1 MSYVTEFFSMEP
13 EYMTKLR
20 RLKARFGDGFGE
32 ICFYRTYSRIK
43 SDGGQENWHDVVI
56 RVING
61 TLSIRKDWY
70 KKNAVEW
77 DEPYWQAYAYRMAVS
92 MFKMHWM
99 PAGRGLW
106 AMGTQFVYE
115 RGAMALNNC
124 GFTKLGGNS
133 RLSNDLH
140 WLMDALMLGVG
151 VGFEPIR
158 DDLKIYQPIGTYT
171 HYIPDTREGWA
182 DSIRLMVDAFTKPG
196 SRKPM
201 FVYELIRKKG
211 EPIRGFGGKASGPDP
226 LIKLH
231 KQIEELF
238 ATPDIDVVRLKTDLA
253 NLIGVCVVAGN
264 VRRSA
269 ELSKGRVKDPTFL
282 DLKDYEKYPERED
295 WGYMSNNSVALEE
308 DDDFEMLGEV
318 ARRVIVRGEP
328 GVMNIKNFKYG
339 RIGKPVP
346 VREDDADGLNPCG
359 EIPLE
364 DKELCNVVETLP
376 TVCQTTQQWYEACE
390 FASFY
395 ASCVSLLPT
404 HRPETNQVVVRN
416 RRIGVGI
423 IDWTGWILADGLHK
437 VTKFMRRGY
446 DIVTITNRK
455 RNAEAGVPEAI
466 RKTTIKPGGT
476 TPKLPAK
483 TPGIGYPTF
492 RHTLRRMRAAANN
505 NICPILDKAGVPWEP
520 CYFDPA
526 NTRIYEYPTIQG
538 PAEPAEMVT
547 LWEQAMNLVT
557 VQREWSDNAVSN
569 TLYFK
574 PYWKLTRGDST
585 LIRDWSQTP
594 EQMDSKRFEQMMG
607 WVDEWFTVEGV
618 THLTEAYNRWLIGGR
633 PGTFEAKDE
642 MRKIVVKLN
651 KFGEYELYIYH
662 YDPHHE
668 EASIEKVCAAIT
680 PLTKSYSLLPH
691 TAKGA
696 YRQMP
701 EEGITPSEYERRLK
715 AIKPIDWST
724 FRDSDGIDERYCQGP
739 SCDVTAPNGA
749 PG

>member
-1 MSYVTEFFSMEP
+1 MSYVTEFFSLEP
-13 EYMTKLR
+13 EYMARLR
-20 RLKARFGDGFGE
+20 RLKAKFGDGFGE

-92 MFKMHWM
+92 MFRMQWM

-124 GFTKLGGNS
+124 GFTKLGSNS

-158 DDLKIYQPIGTYT
+158 DDLKVYQPIGSYT
-171 HYIPDTREGWA
+171 HYIPDSREGWA
-182 DSIRLMVDAFTKPG
+182 DSIRLLVDAYTKLG
-196 SRKPM
+196 SRKPV

-211 EPIRGFGGKASGPDP
+211 EPIRGFGGKASGPEP
-226 LIKLH
+226 LILLHQSIEKLF
-231 KQIEELF
+231 E
-238 ATPDIDVVRLKTDLA
+238 TPDIDVVRLKTDLA

-269 ELSKGRVKDPTFL
+269 ELSKGRVKDKIFL
-282 DLKDYEKYPERED
+282 DLKNYELYPERED

-308 DDDFEMLGEV
+308 DDDFELLGEV

-328 GVMNIKNFKYG
+328 GVMNIKNFKFG
-339 RIGKPVP
+339 RIGKPIP
-346 VREDDADGLNPCG
+346 VREDNADGLNPCG

-446 DIVTITNRK
+446 DIVTLTNRN
-455 RNAEAGVPEAI
+455 RNAQAGVPEAI

-505 NICPILDKAGVPWEP
+505 NICPVLDQAGVPWEP
-520 CYFDPA
+520 CYFDPI
-526 NTRIYEYPTIQG
+526 NTRIYEYPTLQG
-538 PAEPAEMVT
+538 PADPAEDIT

-574 PYWKLTRGDST
+574 PYWKLTMGRDSF
-585 LIRDWSQTP
+585 IRHYSEDQKKNETELARQFSEDFPGYVAEAGINAVIDFSTP
-594 EQMDSKRFEQMMG
+594 RNFAAEDPNGQWK
-607 WVDEWFTVEGV
+607 V
-618 THLTEAYNRWLIGGR
+618 TTK
-633 PGTFEAKDE
+633 F
-642 MRKIVVKLN
+642 N
-651 KFGEYELYIYH
+651 KFGTWELRIFI

-668 EASIEKVCAAIT
+668 EGSIEKVCASIT

-724 FRDSDGIDERYCQGP
+724 FKDSDGIDERYCQGDACLVP
-739 SCDVTAPNGA
+739 TANGVA
-749 PG
+749 G